1 MLSQTAA
8 YALRAV
14 IHLAGAED
22 DGPVRVE
29 DIADA
34 LDVPRNYLSKIL
46 HVLAREEVLVSTRGP
61 GGGFMLLGPPEGI
74 RLADVVGEFDPLDEV
89 SGCLLG
95 RAQCDDIDPCPAHL
109 WWKHLAVELSDFF
122 ENTTV
127 ADLATLQRE
136 NGSTE
141 SIPPQV
147 GASKP
152 PAAVPHHPES
162 SHTAPGSRP

>member
-14 IHLAGAED
+14 VHLAGAEGD
-22 DGPVRVE
+22 DPVRVE
-29 DIADA
+29 DISDA

-46 HVLAREEVLVSTRGP
+46 HVLAREGVLVSTRGP
-61 GGGFMLLGPPEGI
+61 GGGFMLLEPAADI
-74 RLADVVGEFDPLDEV
+74 RLADVVGEFDPLEEM

-95 RAQCDDIDPCPAHL
+95 RALCDDADPCPAHI
-109 WWKHLAVELSDFF
+109 WWKDLAVALSHFF

-136 NGSTE
+136 NGSAALTP
-141 SIPPQV
+141 SQV
-147 GASKP
+147 DASKP
-152 PAAVPHHPES
+152 A
-162 SHTAPGSRP
+162 GSRTASP